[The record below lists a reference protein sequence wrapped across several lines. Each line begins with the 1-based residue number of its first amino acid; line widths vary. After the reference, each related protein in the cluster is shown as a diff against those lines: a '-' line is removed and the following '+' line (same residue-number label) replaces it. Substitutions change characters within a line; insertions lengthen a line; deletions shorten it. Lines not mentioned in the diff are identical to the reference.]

1 MLADLEARLDPGHAD
16 VHGHGVGAA
25 AATARKMASGSAMA
39 TVSRVDWGD
48 FKTGT
53 LSSLLTLA
61 DTLAKHEAVFS
72 GVTDKIVGK
81 WLPPLVSLMMQ
92 LLLLLMHCAD
102 LLVYVVYRPQK
113 RSAH

>member
-16 VHGHGVGAA
+16 IHGHGVGAA

-39 TVSRVDWGD
+39 TVTRVDWGD

-61 DTLAKHEAVFS
+61 DTLAKHEAAFN
-72 GVTDKIVGK
+72 GVTDKIVGG
-81 WLPPLVSLMMQ
+81 LACSPCAFTSA
-92 LLLLLMHCAD
+92 LLHCAHRWWI
-102 LLVYVVYRPQK
+102 VCAHASQK